1 MAAVKEIN
9 TINGLIDKVFSY
21 NPEVDF
27 DLLHR
32 AYAFSRDAHEKQKRD
47 EGSPFIEHPLCVAAI
62 LTDMRMDST
71 TIAAGLLHDTIED
84 TDKTIDDIKGLFGEE
99 VAFLVEGLTKLGK
112 MEFKTSVET
121 YAENFRKIFLA
132 MAKDIRVILIK
143 FADRLHNMRTLEYL
157 SEEKREKIARETLD
171 IYSPLANRL
180 GIGWLKIEF
189 EDLSFKALLPK
200 VYEELV
206 YKVAKKR
213 EEQEG
218 YLNDVI
224 KIIEGKLSE
233 TSIYGRVSGRVKHYY
248 GIYQKIQKQG
258 IPFEEVYD
266 VLALRITTDTKA
278 NCYAILGLIHSLWTP
293 VPGRFKDHI
302 GAPKSNMYQS
312 LHTTIIGPKGEKV
325 EFQIRTREMD
335 SIAEEGVAAH
345 WRYKEHRAITEKED
359 RYFSWL
365 RELIHSQQDLPDAK
379 EFLEA
384 VKGNIFSDV
393 VYVFTPKGDVIELAR
408 DSTPVDFAY
417 NIHTEIGHQCTGA
430 KVNGKIVPLRYK
442 FKNGDTVEIISSQ
455 GHEPSRDWL
464 KFVRS
469 QKAKSRIKQWIKI
482 EERKKGVTVGE
493 ELLERELRKHD
504 LSPSLIKSKEILE
517 ATKSFRIKSHEDL
530 LIAIGYGKLSA
541 HQIVNK
547 LLPEPEKIE
556 KQRADKVSRKPAE
569 EKGIRIKGVDD
580 IMFHRS
586 RCCYPIPGEQVI
598 GFITRGKGVS
608 IHTVNCPNLDSLT
621 IDRDRLVEVEW
632 IVDGDSDFTYSVRI
646 SVYTIDKKGILAELS
661 SVISASNINIKH
673 ADASVTRDKQAR
685 FNFILEVKNKSQ
697 FNEVLKKLAQVSG
710 VIEIKRVKTS

>member
-1 MAAVKEIN
+1 
-9 TINGLIDKVFSY
+9 
-21 NPEVDF
+21 
-27 DLLHR
+27 
-32 AYAFSRDAHEKQKRD
+32 
-47 EGSPFIEHPLCVAAI
+47 
-62 LTDMRMDST
+62 
-71 TIAAGLLHDTIED
+71 
-84 TDKTIDDIKGLFGEE
+84 
-99 VAFLVEGLTKLGK
+99 

-248 GIYQKIQKQG
+248 GIYQKIQKQS

-266 VLALRITTDTKA
+266 VLALRIITDTEA
-278 NCYAILGLIHSLWTP
+278 NCYAILGLVHSLWTP

-302 GAPKSNMYQS
+302 GAPKSNMYRS
-312 LHTTIIGPKGEKV
+312 LHTTVIGPKGEKV
-325 EFQIRTREMD
+325 EFQIRTRDMD

-384 VKGNIFSDV
+384 VKGNIFPDV
-393 VYVFTPKGDVIELAR
+393 VYVFTPISPHYLNHHSPR
-408 DSTPVDFAY
+408 QLHTTST
-417 NIHTEIGHQCTGA
+417 
-430 KVNGKIVPLRYK
+430 
-442 FKNGDTVEIISSQ
+442 
-455 GHEPSRDWL
+455 
-464 KFVRS
+464 
-469 QKAKSRIKQWIKI
+469 
-482 EERKKGVTVGE
+482 
-493 ELLERELRKHD
+493 
-504 LSPSLIKSKEILE
+504 
-517 ATKSFRIKSHEDL
+517 
-530 LIAIGYGKLSA
+530 
-541 HQIVNK
+541 
-547 LLPEPEKIE
+547 
-556 KQRADKVSRKPAE
+556 
-569 EKGIRIKGVDD
+569 
-580 IMFHRS
+580 
-586 RCCYPIPGEQVI
+586 
-598 GFITRGKGVS
+598 IT
-608 IHTVNCPNLDSLT
+608 H
-621 IDRDRLVEVEW
+621 
-632 IVDGDSDFTYSVRI
+632 
-646 SVYTIDKKGILAELS
+646 
-661 SVISASNINIKH
+661 
-673 ADASVTRDKQAR
+673 
-685 FNFILEVKNKSQ
+685 
-697 FNEVLKKLAQVSG
+697 
-710 VIEIKRVKTS
+710 

>member
-1 MAAVKEIN
+1 
-9 TINGLIDKVFSY
+9 
-21 NPEVDF
+21 
-27 DLLHR
+27 
-32 AYAFSRDAHEKQKRD
+32 
-47 EGSPFIEHPLCVAAI
+47 
-62 LTDMRMDST
+62 
-71 TIAAGLLHDTIED
+71 
-84 TDKTIDDIKGLFGEE
+84 GEE

-248 GIYQKIQKQG
+248 GIYQKIQKQS

-266 VLALRITTDTKA
+266 VLALRIITDTEA
-278 NCYAILGLIHSLWTP
+278 NCYAILGLVHSLWTP

-302 GAPKSNMYQS
+302 GAPKSNMYRS
-312 LHTTIIGPKGEKV
+312 LHTTVIGPKGEKV
-325 EFQIRTREMD
+325 EFQIRTRDMD

-384 VKGNIFSDV
+384 VKGNIFPDV
-393 VYVFTPKGDVIELAR
+393 VYVFTPKGDVIELAQ

-417 NIHTEIGHQCTGA
+417 NIHTDIGHQCTGA

-442 FKNGDTVEIISSQ
+442 FKSGDTVEIISSQ

-493 ELLERELRKHD
+493 ELLERELRKHG
-504 LSPSLIKSKEILE
+504 LSPALIKSKEILE

-556 KQRADKVSRKPAE
+556 KQRVDKVSRKTAE

-608 IHTVNCPNLDSLT
+608 IHTVNCSNLDSLT

-646 SVYTIDKKGILAELS
+646 SVYTIDKKGLLAELS

-697 FNEVLKKLAQVSG
+697 FNEVLKKLAQVNG

>member
-1 MAAVKEIN
+1 MTAVKEIN

-21 NPEVDF
+21 NPEANF

-32 AYAFSRDAHEKQKRD
+32 AYAFSKEAHEKQKRD
-47 EGSPFIEHPLCVAAI
+47 GGSPFIEHPLCVAAI

-84 TDKTIDDIKGLFGEE
+84 TDKTVEDIKGLFGKE

-132 MAKDIRVILIK
+132 MAKDIRVILVK
-143 FADRLHNMRTLEYL
+143 FADRLHNMRTLEHL
-157 SEEKREKIARETLD
+157 GEEKRQKIARETLE
-171 IYSPLANRL
+171 IYTPLANRL
-180 GIGWLKIEF
+180 GIGWLKTEF
-189 EDLSFKALLPK
+189 EDLSFKFLLPK
-200 VYEELV
+200 AYEELV
-206 YKVAKKR
+206 CKVAKKR

-218 YLNDVI
+218 YLNGVI
-224 KIIEGKLSE
+224 KIIEGKLSDV
-233 TSIYGRVSGRVKHYY
+233 SIYGRVSGRVKHYY

-266 VLALRITTDTKA
+266 VLALRIITDTKT

-312 LHTTIIGPKGEKV
+312 LHTTVIGPKGEKV
-325 EFQIRTREMD
+325 EFQIRTRDMD

-345 WRYKEHRAITEKED
+345 WRYKEHLPINEKED

-365 RELIHSQQDLPDAK
+365 RELIHSQQDLPDAR

-384 VKGNIFSDV
+384 VKGNIFPDV
-393 VYVFTPKGDVIELAR
+393 VYVFTPKGDVIELAQ

-417 NIHTEIGHQCTGA
+417 NIHTQIGHRCAGA
-430 KVNGKIVPLRYK
+430 RVNGKIVPLRYK
-442 FKNGDTVEIISSQ
+442 LKSGDTVEIIASQ

-464 KFVRS
+464 KFVRT
-469 QKAKSRIKQWIKI
+469 QKAKARIKQWIKV

-493 ELLERELRKHD
+493 ELLGRELRKHG
-504 LSPSLIKSKEILE
+504 LSHSLIKSREILE
-517 ATKSFRIKSHEDL
+517 AAKSFRIQSHEDL
-530 LIAIGYGKLSA
+530 FIAIGYGKLSA
-541 HQIVNK
+541 YQVVNK

-556 KQRADKVSRKPAE
+556 QQRAKKTYRKTAE
-569 EKGIRIKGVDD
+569 EKGIRIKGVDN

-586 RCCYPIPGEQVI
+586 RCCYPVPGEQVI

-608 IHTVNCPNLDSLT
+608 IHTVNCPNLDTLT
-621 IDRDRLVEVEW
+621 IDTDRLIDVEW
-632 IVDGDSDFTYSVRI
+632 VVKGDSDFTYSVRI

-661 SVISASNINIKH
+661 AVISANNINIKH

-685 FNFILEVKNKSQ
+685 FNFILEIKNKSQ
-697 FNEVLKKLAQVSG
+697 LNEILKKLSQVNG
-710 VIEIKRVKTS
+710 VIEIKRVETS

>member
-157 SEEKREKIARETLD
+157 SEEKREKIARETMD